1 VIGNPGQHVGEPG
14 LRIDVVELG
23 SLDQREQHG
32 SAFAAAIGTGEQP
45 CLAAE
50 GNYPSILPIS
60 GRMLKCFIAGM
71 RCTDAVFD

>member
-50 GNYPSILPIS
+50 GYQPFILPMS
-60 GRMLKCFIAGM
+60 GRK
-71 RCTDAVFD
+71 